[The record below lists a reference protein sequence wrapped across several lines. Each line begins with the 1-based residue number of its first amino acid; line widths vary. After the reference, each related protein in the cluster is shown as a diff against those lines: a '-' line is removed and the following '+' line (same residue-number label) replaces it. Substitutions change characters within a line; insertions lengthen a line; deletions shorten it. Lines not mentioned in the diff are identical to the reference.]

1 MPTETTPSPALAML
15 RQLLLVGNA
24 LFLLCLETTIVAAAA
39 AAATTSSTN
48 TKISRHAPTTT
59 TTTTATTTTRRPL
72 KSNTSDNASN
82 NNETPG
88 DHRRDFLVGLL
99 VRTPL
104 AVTARACAATPGP
117 PGAVAAT
124 PPPIDDNASDRL
136 LSETYGDVLELRG
149 VGTGRERAIAACTG
163 VDISPAAIDRARRRF
178 ETGGDDDPSPVS
190 PALLEELYKN
200 DKVRC
205 FETGDDDDEDDLEG
219 LLSSVGSEPQKFDV
233 VVVVVV
239 DDAHGSCLY
248 PDPETAL
255 RRVGRVTKRGGKL
268 LLLEQH
274 RDSPVLERLV
284 KEAGC
289 FELLSV
295 RNPGGG
301 LFVEI
306 VATRK

>member
-1 MPTETTPSPALAML
+1 MTMICMQQQQQQQQQHRRCRRQRTEKKEEGNGP
-15 RQLLLVGNA
+15 VG
-24 LFLLCLETTIVAAAA
+24 FEHPQRLCGRKEATKETQGKQKQEQI
-39 AAATTSSTN
+39 
-48 TKISRHAPTTT
+48 RGRTT

-239 DDAHGSCLY
+239 DGAG
-248 PDPETAL
+248 
-255 RRVGRVTKRGGKL
+255 VWI
-268 LLLEQH
+268 
-274 RDSPVLERLV
+274 LV
-284 KEAGC
+284 
-289 FELLSV
+289 V
-295 RNPGGG
+295 PG
-301 LFVEI
+301 FFR
-306 VATRK
+306 A